1 MRLPVCFSIL
11 AVVLMALSALSSYG
25 SAGAPADTATQGANV
40 HISDKSADV
49 VVQVDGLGAFDKV
62 SGIAAAKGAH
72 IGVSS
77 GSAGI
82 LTLKASDVNDA
93 LLKEIAAVPG
103 VLDIASEMKARTLY
117 TPNDPSSNWQWGLQ
131 AIDAYAAWDITTGS
145 RTVVVGELD
154 TGIDWNHP
162 DLTANMW
169 NDSQGYH
176 GYNFI
181 NDNHIPMDDNINS
194 YDDAGTWIASTYT
207 YHGTHVAGVIG
218 AVINNGIGVAG
229 MAQVQLMAV
238 KVMNDSGEGTDVT
251 VALGLNWAVDHGAD
265 IVTMSLGVDGMSTVL
280 QNAVTYASE
289 HGVVMVA
296 ASGNSG
302 DSHVS
307 FPASYPQVIAVGA
320 VDESNRRASFSNW
333 GPGLEL
339 MAPGVLIYSTKGDSG
354 YQPLSGTSTAAPSVA
369 GVVGLMLSVNPALTP
384 VRIRE
389 VLNSTATDLSTTGY
403 DTSTG
408 WGVVNAFRAVEDVSG
423 PTVTITRHPEYVVPN
438 GTFSITWIVSG
449 SMPGMPGVINETH
462 LLLGESATTMVPYN
476 YTSSGMTWATFVVP
490 GLPSLPKNGTLFL
503 EAVATVDGIVYR
515 SSILSL
521 PVHKAV
527 SSNPFTQFVNDLKD
541 FINND
546 LGIFNFALLMLVLI
560 AIPIIVIAARSR
572 RPPVFVKVQ
581 PGFQPP
587 MTLQSSAPIR
597 YLPPP
602 PPPPPRFE
610 AHVDIISHEVTPS
623 VLKVAEGTKIVWVNR
638 SWAPPPG
645 ISIKSG
651 KLDDAGEHPDG
662 AFQSGLLIAPGD
674 YWSAT
679 FHRAGTYEYYLTG
692 IWRAGK
698 VVVEPYEQQ
707 LEPSVANT

>member
-11 AVVLMALSALSSYG
+11 AVVLMALSALSSHG
-25 SAGAPADTATQGANV
+25 SAGAPAGIATQGPMT
-40 HISDKSADV
+40 HISDMSADV
-49 VVQVDGLGAFDKV
+49 VVQVDGIGAFDKV

-77 GSAGI
+77 LSAGI

-93 LLKEIAAVPG
+93 LLKEISAVPG
-103 VLDIASEMKARTLY
+103 VRDIASEMKARTLF
-117 TPNDPSSNWQWGLQ
+117 TPDDPSRNLQWGLQ

-145 RTVVVGELD
+145 HTVVVGELD

-169 NDSQGYH
+169 NDSQGYY

-181 NDNHIPMDDNINS
+181 DNNHIPMDDNINS
-194 YDDAGTWIASTYT
+194 YDDTGAWFANTYT

-218 AVINNGIGVAG
+218 AGINNGIGVAG
-229 MAQVQLMAV
+229 MAQVKLMAV

-280 QNAVTYASE
+280 QNAVTRASE

-339 MAPGVLIYSTKGDSG
+339 MAPGVQIYSTRGDSG
-354 YQPLSGTSTAAPSVA
+354 YQYLSGTSTAAPSVA

-389 VLNSTATDLSTTGY
+389 VLNSTATDVSTTGY
-403 DTSTG
+403 DDSTG
-408 WGVVNAFRAVEDVSG
+408 WGVVNAFRAVENVSG
-423 PTVTITRHPEYVVPN
+423 PTVTITRHPDYVVPN

-449 SMPGMPGVINETH
+449 GRPGVINATY
-462 LLLGESATTMVPYN
+462 LVLG
-476 YTSSGMTWATFVVP
+476 SSPINMIQHSQNFTGMTWAVFPVND
-490 GLPSLPKNGTLFL
+490 LPSLPKNGTLYL
-503 EAVATVDGIVYR
+503 QAVATVDGSVYR
-515 SSILSL
+515 SSILTI

-527 SSNPFTQFVNDLKD
+527 ASNPFAQFVNDLQH
-541 FINND
+541 FIYND
-546 LGIFNFALLMLVLI
+546 LGIFNFVLLMVVLI
-560 AIPIIVIAARSR
+560 AIPVIVIATRSR
-572 RPPVFVKVQ
+572 RSRVFVKAQ

-610 AHVDIISHEVTPS
+610 AHVDLIGHEVTPS
-623 VLKVAEGTKIVWVNR
+623 VLRVAEGTKVVWVNR

-645 ISIKSG
+645 IAIKSG

-662 AFQSGLLIAPGD
+662 AFQSGMLIAPGD

-679 FHRAGTYEYYLTG
+679 FHRAGTYEYYLTS

-698 VVVEPYEQQ
+698 VVVEPYGQT
-707 LEPSVANT
+707 EPSVGNA

>member
-218 AVINNGIGVAG
+218 ALINNGIGVAG

-320 VDESNRRASFSNW
+320 VDESNRRATFSNW

-339 MAPGVLIYSTKGDSG
+339 MAPGVQIYSTRGDSG
-354 YQPLSGTSTAAPSVA
+354 YQYLSGTSTAAPSVA
-369 GVVGLMLSVNPALTP
+369 GVAGLMLSVNPALTP

-403 DTSTG
+403 DTTTG
-408 WGVVNAFRAVEDVSG
+408 WGIVNAFRAVENVSG
-423 PTVTITRHPEYVVPN
+423 PTVTITHHPDYVVPN

-449 SMPGMPGVINETH
+449 GRPGLITRTYLTSGPSPISMVQRSQNFT
-462 LLLGESATTMVPYN
+462 
-476 YTSSGMTWATFVVP
+476 GMTWVVFTVDN
-490 GLPSLPKNGTLFL
+490 LPSLPQNGTLYL
-503 EAVATVDGIVYR
+503 EAVATVDGGVYR
-515 SSILSL
+515 SSILTI

-527 SSNPFTQFVNDLKD
+527 ASNPFTQFVNDVQH
-541 FINND
+541 FIYDD
-546 LGIFNFALLMLVLI
+546 LGIFNFALLMVVLI
-560 AIPIIVIAARSR
+560 AIPVIVIAARSR
-572 RPPVFVKVQ
+572 RSRVFVKAQ

-587 MTLQSSAPIR
+587 TTLQSSAPVR

-610 AHVDIISHEVTPS
+610 AHVDLIGHEVTPS
-623 VLKVAEGTKIVWVNR
+623 VLRVVEGTKVVWVNR

-645 ISIKSG
+645 LAIKSG

-692 IWRAGK
+692 IWRTGK
-698 VVVEPYEQQ
+698 VVVEPYGQT
-707 LEPSVANT
+707 EPPVRNA